1 MVPKEELNVL
11 TKACGPVSWMLSALS
26 SLWLADSA
34 RTGAE
39 AWGLENDGKSW
50 GVGDYVEE

>member
-1 MVPKEELNVL
+1 MVPKEELNVI